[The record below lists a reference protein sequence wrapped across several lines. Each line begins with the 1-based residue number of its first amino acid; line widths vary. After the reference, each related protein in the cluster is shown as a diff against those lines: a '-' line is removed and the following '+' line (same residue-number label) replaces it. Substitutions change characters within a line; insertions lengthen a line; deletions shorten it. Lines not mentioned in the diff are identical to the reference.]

1 MASLFLTGASGF
13 LGGRILEHIRPDDY
27 DTITLLSR
35 RAPALPEHLATS
47 DKVTIVCASIDDRGK
62 YAQHLGADTRI
73 IHLAAVTG
81 KADRETFL
89 KVNTDGTRVLLEAA
103 TDAGVEGFLFVSSI
117 AVSFTDRQGYHYA
130 DSKEQ
135 AERYVQKSG
144 LRYCIARPTII
155 LGKGSPIWDSFTALA
170 KSSVIVLPG
179 NGKIDIQPV
188 DVDDLA
194 RQLLQIT
201 DDNRFNNEVLE
212 MGGPEALSM
221 DDFVRRI
228 HRQLKGDEARI
239 LHLPLGMILGPLR
252 LAEKLLPASLLP
264 VASGQFASFNN
275 AGTAKSN
282 DFFEANSADMKT
294 VGDMLELL
302 AGTEAHD

>member
-27 DTITLLSR
+27 SAITLLSR
-35 RAPALPEHLATS
+35 RAPALPTHLASS
-47 DKVTIVCASIDDRGK
+47 DKVTIICAGIDDTDK
-62 YAQHLGADTRI
+62 YAQHMGPDTRI

-89 KVNTDGTRVLLEAA
+89 KVNVDGTRILLEAA
-103 TDAGVEGFLFVSSI
+103 VNAAVEGFLFVSSI

-135 AERYVQKSG
+135 AERYVRQSG

-155 LGKGSPIWDSFTALA
+155 LGAGSPIWDSFAALA
-170 KSSVIVLPG
+170 KSSLIVLPG
-179 NGKIDIQPV
+179 NGKISIQPV

-194 RQLLQIT
+194 GQLLQIT
-201 DDNRFNNEVLE
+201 NSNRFNNEILE

-228 HRQLKGDEARI
+228 HRQLKGGEARI
-239 LHLPLGMILGPLR
+239 IHLPLGMILAPLR

-264 VASGQFASFNN
+264 VSSGQFASFNN
-275 AGTAKSN
+275 EGTAKSN
-282 DFFEANSADMKT
+282 DLVESNSADMKT
-294 VGDMLELL
+294 VEDMLDLL
-302 AGTEAHD
+302 AGTESHG